1 MLVIDYL
8 DRFDCYYWKI
18 AKSQSRKIANLE
30 INPNRLDSAREEGSF
45 KCGNKVRNEKKKK

>member
-30 INPNRLDSAREEGSF
+30 INPNRLDSAREEGSSSVGTKF
-45 KCGNKVRNEKKKK
+45 ETKKKKK